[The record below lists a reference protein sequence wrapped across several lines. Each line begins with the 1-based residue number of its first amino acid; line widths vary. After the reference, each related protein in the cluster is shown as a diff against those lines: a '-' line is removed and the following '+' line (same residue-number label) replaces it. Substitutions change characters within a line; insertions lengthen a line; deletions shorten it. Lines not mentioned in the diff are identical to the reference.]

1 MGVPELKTL
10 ILLGLLAPALGAQ
23 APRDTLHWL
32 TSFQGRVSGRMDRWV
47 EPDGTEAWFIEYND
61 RGRGPRTLTKV
72 SLDRRGWATAIAVD
86 GHDYRKN
93 PVQQRW
99 SMPEGRAPLAFGM
112 NWLDSWIW
120 QPLLGR
126 AIGRASGAG
135 VPVAAGSDSTA
146 STATARSVER
156 LRVRSDAGL
165 TEEISLVAVS
175 WGGSTRARLWLD
187 QRGELFGIV
196 GWQSVVRAGW
206 QAALPAMIAAEERLA
221 AARMAETAA
230 RLLVRPAEFVA
241 VTGVSLVD
249 VRSGEVRPG
258 STILVRDSLI
268 VATGSD
274 GSVPIPAGARRI
286 DGAGK
291 WALPGLWEMHGHLG
305 ALNDSYSRSRMA
317 GGVLASR
324 DLVGTL
330 PAVHSIHRRREAIR
344 AGREVGLTFV
354 ISGFMD
360 GPAENAGPT
369 SVLVATEDSARSAVR
384 SYAAMGYDQIKIY
397 SSLDPRLVPAI
408 VDEARKHRMRVSG
421 HIPAFMTVEQAVR
434 AGVSEV
440 NHANMLMLNFF
451 GDTIDTRGTDRFYI
465 PMERWPEVDIASSR
479 VQDFIRLLKDRDI
492 VLDPTLC
499 IFKAQ
504 WGTQGGFPVR
514 PGYTAEHYRQGYQR
528 MQDLVMA
535 IYRGGVRMVAGTD
548 NSCSVQ
554 DELAI
559 YGSAGIPVPELLRM
573 ATLGAAEVAGRGGML
588 GSIEPGKLADL
599 ILVDADPMANI
610 QNTRRVSW
618 VLKGGIPLTRAQLAG
633 STDWP

>member
-1 MGVPELKTL
+1 
-10 ILLGLLAPALGAQ
+10 
-23 APRDTLHWL
+23 
-32 TSFQGRVSGRMDRWV
+32 
-47 EPDGTEAWFIEYND
+47 
-61 RGRGPRTLTKV
+61 
-72 SLDRRGWATAIAVD
+72 VD

-99 SMPEGRAPLAFGM
+99 SLPEGRAPLGFGM

-120 QPLLGR
+120 QPLLARVIDR
-126 AIGRASGAG
+126 AGGAG
-135 VPVAAGSDSTA
+135 VPVVAGSDSVAPLAALRT
-146 STATARSVER
+146 VER
-156 LRVRSDAGL
+156 LRVRSDAGAE
-165 TEEISLVAVS
+165 EEISFVAIS
-175 WGGSTRARLWLD
+175 WGGSVRGRLWLD

-196 GWQSVVRAGW
+196 GWHSLVRSGW
-206 QAALPAMIAAEERLA
+206 QAALPAMIAVEERLA

-230 RLLVRPAEFVA
+230 RLLVRPASHVT
-241 VTGVSLVD
+241 VTGVTLVD
-249 VRSGEVRPG
+249 VRSGAARPG
-258 STILVRDSLI
+258 STILIRDSLI
-268 VATGSD
+268 VATGPD
-274 GSVPIPAGARRI
+274 GSVAIPAGAHRI
-286 DGAGK
+286 DGTGK
-291 WALPGLWEMHGHLG
+291 WALPGLWEMHGHQG
-305 ALNDSYSRSRMA
+305 SSSDSYSRSRMA

-330 PAVHSIHRRREAIR
+330 PSVHSIHRRREAIR

-369 SVLVATEDSARSAVR
+369 SVLVTTEDSARSAVR

-408 VDEARKHRMRVSG
+408 VDEARKHGMRVSG

-434 AGVSEV
+434 AGLSEV
-440 NHANMLMLNFF
+440 NHANMLILNFF

-465 PMERWPEVDIASSR
+465 PMERWPEVEIGSAR
-479 VQDFIRLLKDRDI
+479 VQDFIRLLKERDI

-514 PGYTAEHYRQGYQR
+514 PGFTAEHYRQGYQR
-528 MQDLVMA
+528 MQDLVLA

-559 YGSAGIPVPELLRM
+559 YASAGIPVPELLRM
-573 ATLGAAEVAGRGGML
+573 ATLGAAEVAGRGRDL

-599 ILVDADPMANI
+599 ILVDADPMANV

-618 VLKGGIPLTRAQLAG
+618 VLKGGVPLSRAQLAG

>member
-10 ILLGLLAPALGAQ
+10 ILLGLLAPGLSAQ

-32 TSFQGRVSGRMDRWV
+32 SSFQGRVSGRMDRWV

-61 RGRGPRTLTKV
+61 RGRGPRTITKV
-72 SLDRRGWATAIAVD
+72 AVDRRGWPTVIAVD

-99 SMPEGRAPLAFGM
+99 SLPDGRTLVSFGM
-112 NWLDSWIW
+112 NWLDPWIW
-120 QPLLGR
+120 QPMLVR
-126 AIGRASGAG
+126 AIDRANGAG
-135 VPVAAGSDSTA
+135 VPVAGSDSVAPLAGLRT
-146 STATARSVER
+146 VER
-156 LRVRSDAGL
+156 LRVRSDAGAE
-165 TEEISLVAVS
+165 EEISFVAIS
-175 WGGSTRARLWLD
+175 WGGSVRARLWLD
-187 QRGELFGIV
+187 RDGELFGFA
-196 GWQSVVRAGW
+196 GWQSLVRSGW
-206 QAALPAMIAAEERLA
+206 QTALPAMIAVEERLA
-221 AARMAETAA
+221 AARMSETAA
-230 RLLVRPAEFVA
+230 KLLVRPASHVA
-241 VTGVSLVD
+241 VTGVNLVD
-249 VRSGEVRPG
+249 VRSGEVRSG

-268 VATGSD
+268 VATGPD
-274 GSVPIPAGARRI
+274 GSVPIPAGAHRI
-286 DGAGK
+286 DGTGK

-305 ALNDSYSRSRMA
+305 ASSDSYSRSRMA
-317 GGVLASR
+317 AGVLASR

-344 AGREVGLTFV
+344 AGREVGLTLV

-369 SVLVATEDSARSAVR
+369 SVLVATEDSARSTVR

-397 SSLDPRLVPAI
+397 SSLDPKLVPAI

-434 AGVSEV
+434 AGLSEV

-465 PMERWPEVDIASSR
+465 PMERWPEVEIGSAR
-479 VQDFIRLLKDRDI
+479 VQDFIGLLKDRDI

-504 WGTQGGFPVR
+504 WGTPGGFPVR
-514 PGYTAEHYRQGYQR
+514 PGFTAVHYRQGYQR

-573 ATLGAAEVAGRGGML
+573 ATLGAAEVAGRGREL

-618 VLKGGIPLTRAQLAG
+618 VLKGGIPLTRAQLGG

>member
-23 APRDTLHWL
+23 APADTVHWL
-32 TSFQGRVSGRMDRWV
+32 TSFQGRLSGRMDRWV
-47 EPDGTEAWFIEYND
+47 EPDGSQAWFIEYND
-61 RGRGPRTLTKV
+61 RGRGPRTTTKIA
-72 SLDRRGWATAIAVD
+72 LDRRGWPVTIAVD

-99 SMPEGRAPLAFGM
+99 SLPEGRTPVAFGM

-120 QPLLGR
+120 QPLLAR
-126 AIGRASGAG
+126 AIDRAGGAG

-146 STATARSVER
+146 LPAVARRVER

-165 TEEISLVAVS
+165 EEEISLVAIS
-175 WGGSTRARLWLD
+175 WGGSVRARLWLD
-187 QRGELFGIV
+187 RRGELFGIV
-196 GWQSVVRAGW
+196 GWLSLVRSGW
-206 QAALPAMIAAEERLA
+206 QAALPAMIAVEERLA

-230 RLLVRPAEFVA
+230 RLLVRPASVVA
-241 VTGVSLVD
+241 VTGVNLVD

-268 VATGSD
+268 VATGPD
-274 GSVPIPAGARRI
+274 GSLAIPAGAHRI
-286 DGAGK
+286 DGTGK

-305 ALNDSYSRSRMA
+305 ASNDSYSRSRMA

-330 PAVHSIHRRREAIR
+330 AEVHSIHRRREAIR

-434 AGVSEV
+434 AGLSEV

-451 GDTIDTRGTDRFYI
+451 GDTIDTRGTDRFYL
-465 PMERWPEVDIASSR
+465 PMERWPEVEIGSPR
-479 VQDFIRLLKDRDI
+479 VQAFIRLLKEQDV

-514 PGYTAEHYRQGYQR
+514 PGFTAEHYRQGYQR

-559 YGSAGIPVPELLRM
+559 YASAGIPAPELLRM
-573 ATLGAAEVAGRGGML
+573 ATLGAAEVTGRGREL

-599 ILVDADPMANI
+599 ILVDADPMANV